1 MHGHL
6 MGAGGAAELA
16 ITIIAM
22 QKNVVPP
29 TAHCW
34 VNDPGLGIDVVA
46 EGMRQKTLNAVLS
59 NSFAFG
65 GSNAVLIARR
75 FEE

>member
-1 MHGHL
+1 MSYCRV
-6 MGAGGAAELA
+6 
-16 ITIIAM
+16 T
-22 QKNVVPP
+22 
-29 TAHCW
+29 
-34 VNDPGLGIDVVA
+34 DPDLGIDVVA
-46 EGMRQKTLNAVLS
+46 EGMRQKTLNAVLC